1 MASKSRDIEVYGF
14 FFLAEQMHSWA
25 TVPPEYSGGTVC
37 QLSLETSEFCRKYK
51 LNIPRVSKWFP
62 VQFYMYFQD
71 FLSFLLYGWSAK
83 QEHLATSGRNVV
95 WEWYFCCPAAPYPP
109 CAPLSWT
116 SYDYINESGY
126 SRMSEWEWE
135 SHHIDLRVKYR
146 VKGQ

>member
-14 FFLAEQMHSWA
+14 FFFAEQMQSWA

-37 QLSLETSEFCRKYK
+37 QLLLETSEFCRKYK

-95 WEWYFCCPAAPYPP
+95 WEWYFCCPAALYPP

-146 VKGQ
+146 VKGR

>member
-1 MASKSRDIEVYGF
+1 MRTRKLGYK
-14 FFLAEQMHSWA
+14 
-25 TVPPEYSGGTVC
+25 YSGGTVC

-95 WEWYFCCPAAPYPP
+95 
-109 CAPLSWT
+109 
-116 SYDYINESGY
+116 
-126 SRMSEWEWE
+126 
-135 SHHIDLRVKYR
+135 
-146 VKGQ
+146 